1 MRPPKPT
8 DPEDEHGL
16 VPFEA
21 ANPMALRDS
30 RARVGLEATLWG
42 DPHARDLAVEA
53 LGLPGRGI
61 VLSVRAALAG
71 LMPDLVV
78 SWILGEAPTLASRA
92 DDLWTATQEALVNA
106 ALHGNL
112 GLSSHLDPGK
122 DLWVEIE
129 ARLKEAPYNRRL
141 VVVGLRR
148 DGGHLDLTIQ
158 DEGDGFDPKVLE
170 LFPPASLA
178 LSGRGVALMAR
189 VSDGAEHEDEGR
201 RLRLRFACPAIVEAP
216 PGRGELVLVADG
228 DAIIRNELKGYL
240 ARGGAYRFVEANE
253 GASALE
259 MARHLK
265 PDLMVIDMGLSRIG
279 GLEIMETLRA
289 DPQYQDLPIL
299 AVTTA
304 LEREER
310 NRILRAGASHILN
323 KPVDGPLFGELAR
336 SMMEHGALLRNLREY
351 HERTQRDLEIAHGV
365 QLSLL
370 PTEDRLAQVA
380 ERHGCVIKSHYEPCG
395 ELGGDYWGL
404 RDLDETRVAVFTVDF
419 SGHGVGPALQ
429 TMRLHTFL
437 RDARAPADD
446 PAQVLSELNDF
457 LVEVLAVEHFATM
470 FYGVIDFA
478 ADTLTYA
485 AAAAPPPLIGM
496 KRTEEVIRG
505 NGEGLPLGILD
516 DVDYETQVMDF
527 PPNSVLLLYSDA
539 LYETPLQPGGNPWEI
554 EGVEHVFSG
563 RLSRLSLRQ
572 GLAGVIHA
580 FHTLAPRNLPDDLT
594 CVWVER

>member
-8 DPEDEHGL
+8 DPEDENGL
-16 VPFEA
+16 VLFES

-30 RARVGLEATLWG
+30 RARVGMEGTLWG
-42 DPHARDLAVEA
+42 DPHARDLAVDA

-71 LMPDLVV
+71 HVPDLVV
-78 SWILGEAPTLASRA
+78 AWILGEAPTLASRA

-112 GLSSHLDPGK
+112 GLSSSLDPGK
-122 DLWVEIE
+122 DLWAEIE
-129 ARLKEAPYNRRL
+129 ARLKEAPYSRRL
-141 VVVGLRR
+141 LVVRLRR
-148 DGGHLDLTIQ
+148 NGGHLDLTVQ
-158 DEGDGFDPKVLE
+158 DEGDGFDPKVVE
-170 LFPPASLA
+170 LFPPDSLA
-178 LSGRGVALMAR
+178 LSGRGIALMAR
-189 VSDGAEHEDEGR
+189 VSDGADHEDEGR
-201 RLRLRFACPAIVEAP
+201 RLRLRFDCPAIVEAP
-216 PGRGELVLVADG
+216 LGRGELVLIADG

-240 ARGGAYRFVEANE
+240 GKGGTYRFVEANE

-259 MARHLK
+259 MVRHLK
-265 PDLMVIDMGLSRIG
+265 PNLLVLDMGLPQMG
-279 GLEIMETLRA
+279 GLEVMETLRA
-289 DPQYQDLPIL
+289 DPQYHDLPIM
-299 AVTTA
+299 AVTA
-304 LEREER
+304 AQGWEER
-310 NRILRAGASHILN
+310 NRILRAGASHIFN

-336 SMMEHGALLRNLREY
+336 SMLEHGALLRSLQDYR
-351 HERTQRDLEIAHGV
+351 ERTQRELEIAHGV

-380 ERHGCVIKSHYEPCG
+380 GRYGCIIKSHYEPCG

-404 RDLDETRVAVFTVDF
+404 RDLDESRVAVFTVDF
-419 SGHGVGPALQ
+419 SGHGVAPALQ

-446 PAQVLSELNDF
+446 PAQVLAELNAF
-457 LVEVLAVEHFATM
+457 LVEALAVEHFATM
-470 FYGVIDFA
+470 FYGVIDFT

-485 AAAAPPPLIGM
+485 AAAAPPPLVGV
-496 KRTEEVIRG
+496 KRTENVTRG

-516 DVDYETQVMDF
+516 GVTYETRVMDF
-527 PPNSVLLLYSDA
+527 PPDSVLLLYSDA
-539 LYETPLQPGGNPWEI
+539 LYETPLRPEGKPWEV
-554 EGVEHVFSG
+554 EGVEHVFTG

-572 GLAGVIHA
+572 GLEGLVHA
-580 FHTLAPRNLPDDLT
+580 FHVRAPRNLPDDLT